1 MSTSTE
7 KIGRILVG
15 VDASEN
21 AVRALDWAAS
31 LAASLEARLTVAH
44 ALDLPDPIQAPRST
58 ETTGH
63 RARRH
68 REGERILAR
77 TTKRARE
84 RHPGLQVVA
93 ELSEREP
100 AQALA
105 ALALDADLLVTGT
118 RGHGGF
124 TGMLLGSVSNKL
136 AAHAP
141 CPIVVIGIDVPFETR
156 PELVLGIGIGKDED
170 PTPIEYA
177 FRLATLLGLSIR
189 AVHAFQ
195 PEIAYGGYYA
205 ETEPAIAE
213 DVETLLKPVR
223 ENHPDT
229 EVTIDPRQG
238 VPVPTLAQAAR
249 GARLIVVGSHRRRGP
264 LSFGP
269 GHIVHGLLSHADT
282 PVAVVPIG

>member
-31 LAASLEARLTVAH
+31 LAASLDARLTVAH

-93 ELSEREP
+93 EMSEREP

-156 PELVLGIGIGKDED
+156 PELVLGIGKDED

-177 FRLATLLGLSIR
+177 FRLATLLGLSVR
-189 AVHAFQ
+189 AVRAFDPLMTGSGQ
-195 PEIAYGGYYA
+195 Y
-205 ETEPAIAE
+205 EPTRQTVSE
-213 DVETLLKPVR
+213 DVEALLKPVR
-223 ENHPDT
+223 ENHPDN
-229 EVTIDPRQG
+229 EVTIDPRLG
-238 VPVPTLAQAAR
+238 VPVPALAQAAR

-282 PVAVVPIG
+282 PVAVVPIS